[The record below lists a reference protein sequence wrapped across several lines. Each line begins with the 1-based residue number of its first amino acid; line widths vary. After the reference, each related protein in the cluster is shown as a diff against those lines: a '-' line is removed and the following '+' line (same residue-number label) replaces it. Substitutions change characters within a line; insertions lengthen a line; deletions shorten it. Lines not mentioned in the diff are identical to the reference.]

1 MDIMKSQ
8 GNMMW
13 NYSLISIKYATHF
26 MWMWLWLQFNK
37 VLSNAKKLSLENDE
51 LSSLYKV
58 CDVPLKDN
66 SSIYDTLVIIVGK
79 YNYNNIHFNTFENI
93 IFNDL

>member
-1 MDIMKSQ
+1 
-8 GNMMW
+8 
-13 NYSLISIKYATHF
+13 
-26 MWMWLWLQFNK
+26 MWMWWWLQFKK
-37 VLSNAKKLSLENDE
+37 VLSNAQNLSLENDE

-79 YNYNNIHFNTFENI
+79 YNYNNIHSKTFENI
-93 IFNDL
+93 IFYGL